1 MMKKR
6 FYTLL
11 VLSSLGIFLLSAST
25 NYNSTTYNSNSIGL
39 SDTVPQEAFVA
50 PPGVDTIKS
59 PIGTSPNIIAK
70 GEELYNLYC
79 FACHGD
85 SGHGDGP
92 AGGGMSVM
100 PANFHDPKFLKQKEG
115 TVFWKLTNGKGNM
128 PPFKQILKD
137 DQRWQLVAY
146 LKELGKKP

>member
-1 MMKKR
+1 MKKR
-6 FYTLL
+6 FYSLL

-25 NYNSTTYNSNSIGL
+25 NYNSTTYHSSSIGL

-50 PPGVDTIKS
+50 PPGADTIKS

-92 AGGGMSVM
+92 AGGGMNVT

>member
-1 MMKKR
+1 MMKTR
-6 FYTLL
+6 FYSVL
-11 VLSSLGIFLLSAST
+11 VLSSICIFILSAST
-25 NYNSTTYNSNSIGL
+25 NYNSAIYNSKSIGL

-50 PPGVDTIKS
+50 PPGADTIKS
-59 PIGTSPNIIAK
+59 PIGTSPEIIAK
-70 GEELYNLYC
+70 GEELYSLYC

-92 AGGGMSVM
+92 AGGGMTIK
-100 PANFHDPKFLKQKEG
+100 PANFHDPKFSKQKEG
-115 TVFWKLTNGKGNM
+115 AIFWKLTNGKGLM
-128 PPFKQILKD
+128 PPFKEILKD

>member
-1 MMKKR
+1 MKKR
-6 FYTLL
+6 FYSLL
-11 VLSSLGIFLLSAST
+11 ILSSLGIFLLSAST
-25 NYNSTTYNSNSIGL
+25 NYNSTIYNSNPIGL

-50 PPGVDTIKS
+50 PPGADTIKS

-70 GEELYNLYC
+70 GEALYNLYC
-79 FACHGD
+79 FACHGY

-92 AGGGMSVM
+92 AGGGMSIM

-128 PPFKQILKD
+128 PPFKQILTD